1 MRVRRGASAF
11 SIVTLLCASAAR
23 GATTVPTDVQLP
35 GTQPGEVSGI
45 ESVSKC
51 DNCHGHFEPAGEPW
65 FNWSGSPMAHAS
77 RDPLFWATVAIA
89 EQDFD
94 GAGDLCLRCHVP
106 EGWLDG
112 RSVPTDG
119 SALAEGDADGVQCD
133 LCHRLT
139 NPDRSEHLGVQNA
152 PFLAHD
158 GGTPPRGYYGSGM
171 GVFWNGAA
179 KLGPYADAEAR
190 HQSLPSRF
198 HRSELLCGTCHDVSN
213 PVTGD
218 LAPGN
223 GAQQPLA
230 PGTFSGVPGT
240 PVDGKAAFNH
250 FPYAYGV
257 VERTTSEHQASAFPT
272 TRVRDYAGL
281 PLELKAGAIQK
292 AWQAAQLA
300 GTDGDYED
308 GTPRTFS
315 CQSCHMRPTV
325 GQGCN
330 KNPPL
335 RADLPRHDLTGGNYW
350 LPDAIL
356 YLAARG
362 ELRLGNTLSLEQ
374 QSALAAGKLR
384 AQENLNDAA
393 SLQLV
398 GNRLRVVNLTGHK
411 LITGYPEGRRMWL
424 NLRWFDAGDALLAE
438 DAPYG
443 PLVADVGGTPTIV
456 ETLLDLDPLWSRV
469 YEAHHAITQEWAAKL
484 LALGVTPSLPL
495 RFGRESGAVTL
506 TLGQLAAQAP
516 GTHAETFHFVLNDSV
531 VKDNR
536 IPPYGMRVDDAT
548 ARNILPVPGNQ
559 YGAPGPG
566 GSFRHWDEV
575 ALSPPP
581 GAHHATLTLYYQ
593 PTSWEYVQFLAR
605 ANTGQIAFL
614 AQEGGRVL
622 DAWRETGMA
631 APYPMVSIA
640 WQNAV
645 AACADGIDND
655 GDGLLDHPAD
665 PGCLATSDESEH
677 EAGRPCDDRL
687 DGDGDG
693 WTDFPRD
700 PGCLSATSPQEDPQC
715 QDGLDN
721 DGQPGIDFDG
731 GASVNGGVPIG
742 APDPQC
748 TGPFL
753 DREAASTSVGCG
765 IGPELLGL
773 VPLLL
778 AARRRRRGR

>member
-1 MRVRRGASAF
+1 MRALGAAVLTM
-11 SIVTLLCASAAR
+11 IALGVGQTAR
-23 GATTVPTDVQLP
+23 SATTVPPEVKLP

-65 FNWSGSPMAHAS
+65 FNWSGSLMAHAS
-77 RDPLFWATVAIA
+77 RDPIFWAALAIA

-112 RSVPTDG
+112 RSLPTDG

-133 LCHRLT
+133 FCHRLT
-139 NPDRSEHLGVQNA
+139 NPDGSEHAGEQSA

-158 GGTPPRGYYGSGM
+158 EATPPTGYAGSGM
-171 GVFWNGAA
+171 AVLFDGAA
-179 KLGPYADAEAR
+179 KLGPYGDAEAR
-190 HQSLPSRF
+190 HQWLPSDF

-250 FPYAYGV
+250 FPYEYGV
-257 VERTTSEHQASAFPT
+257 VERTTSEHQASAFAT
-272 TRVRDYAGL
+272 TRVSDYTSL
-281 PLELKAGAIQK
+281 PTELQAGAIQK

-308 GTPRTFS
+308 GTPRFFS
-315 CQSCHMRPTV
+315 CQSCHMRPTL

-350 LPDAIL
+350 IPDAIL
-356 YLAARG
+356 YLSARG
-362 ELRLGNTLSLEQ
+362 ELRLGNDLSLEQ
-374 QSALAAGKLR
+374 QSAIAAGKLR

-393 SLQLV
+393 GLQLL

-424 NLRWFDAGDALLAE
+424 NLRWYDAGGTLLAE

-443 PLVADVGGTPTIV
+443 PLLADLGGTLTIV
-456 ETLLDLDPLWSRV
+456 ETLLDLDPLYSRV
-469 YEAHHAITQEWAAKL
+469 YEAHHAISQEWAAKL
-484 LALGVTPSLPL
+484 LTLGVAPGLPL
-495 RFGRESGAVTL
+495 GFDRETGAVTG
-506 TLGQLAAQAP
+506 TLGALAAQAP
-516 GTHAETFHFVLNDSV
+516 GTSAETFHFVLNDKV

-536 IPPYGMRVDDAT
+536 IPPFGMRFDDAVT
-548 ARNILPVPGNQ
+548 RNILPVPAGQ
-559 YGAPGPG
+559 YGTPAAGE
-566 GSFRHWDEV
+566 SFDHWDELV
-575 ALSPPP
+575 LDPPP
-581 GAHHATLTLYYQ
+581 GADQATFTLYYQ
-593 PTSWEYVQFLAR
+593 PTSWEYIQFLAL
-605 ANTGQIAFL
+605 ANTGQNAFL
-614 AQEGGRVL
+614 AQEGDRL
-622 DAWRETGMA
+622 LNAWIETGMA
-631 APYPMVSIA
+631 TPYAMASTA
-640 WQNAV
+640 WQNTV
-645 AACADGIDND
+645 AACGDGLDND
-655 GDGLLDHPAD
+655 GDGLVDHGSD
-665 PGCLATSDESEH
+665 PGCLAASDESEH
-677 EAGRPCDDRL
+677 ESGQPCDDRL
-687 DGDGDG
+687 DNDGDG
-693 WTDFPRD
+693 WTDYPRD
-700 PGCLSATSPQEDPQC
+700 PGCASPTASKEQPQC

-721 DGQPGIDFDG
+721 DGQVGIDFDG
-731 GASVNGGVPIG
+731 GASVNGGVPLDV
-742 APDPQC
+742 PDPQC
-748 TGPFL
+748 TSAGK
-753 DREAASTSVGCG
+753 DREAAPRGSGCG
-765 IGPELLGL
+765 IGPELL
-773 VPLLL
+773 LL
-778 AARRRRRGR
+778 APLVALRRRRRR